1 VVGIGAEPNVEW
13 LAGSGVDVDGGVLCD
28 AMGRT
33 NVPGIVAVGDCAAW
47 FDAAV
52 DKHRRV
58 EHWTGALERA
68 ALAVQALLDSHAPA
82 QPLKPPYFWSD
93 QHGVK
98 IQFAGHSAGYDRLDV
113 DAGDAAEHSLLAVYY
128 REDVPVAVLGM
139 NQPRLFTK
147 WRRSLAASAPKPA
160 AAVVPEVSTP
170 ADVPAL
176 AGAAVGL

>member
-1 VVGIGAEPNVEW
+1 MAGTWPRTSWWSASEPKPNVEW
-13 LAGSGVDVDGGVLCD
+13 LAGSGVEVDGGVLCD

-33 NVPGIVAVGDCAAW
+33 SVPGIVAVGDCAAW

-52 DKHRRV
+52 DRHRRV

-68 ALAVQALLDSHAPA
+68 ALAVQALLDSDSPA

-113 DAGDAAEHSLLAVYY
+113 EAGDAAEHSLLAVYY
-128 REDVPVAVLGM
+128 RGRCSRCCSGHEP
-139 NQPRLFTK
+139 
-147 WRRSLAASAPKPA
+147 ASA
-160 AAVVPEVSTP
+160 VH
-170 ADVPAL
+170 
-176 AGAAVGL
+176 